1 MDAVKLAG
9 EYAQKYVAEI
19 RNKRVFPN
27 SADLNALSHFNES
40 LPEQG
45 CKAKAVIEKLN
56 QYGAP
61 ATVSTTGGRYFGLVV
76 GGSTPASMGA
86 SILNAAWDQVA
97 ILENTAP
104 TAIYLER
111 LAAQWILELME
122 LPTNSSVGFT
132 TGSSLANLVGL
143 AAARNAQY
151 KKLGVNVDQCG
162 LSGAPPLKVVLSE
175 QAHVTVHKAL
185 KLLGFGKDQLIQ
197 LPCDNQG
204 RIVANEIPDV
214 GADTIVCLQ
223 AGNVNSG
230 ASDPFSDIISKAKKR
245 GAWVHVDGAFGLWA
259 KASPEKR
266 HLVKEVQLADSWA
279 VDAHKWLNTPYDC
292 GISICRNPE
301 SVHEVMTTV
310 APYLSSNNIVPPKDM
325 VPEFSRRARGVEVWA
340 AIKEMGRDGITD
352 LINRSCKHAEHLALG
367 LKDMGYE
374 ILNDVVLN
382 QVVATIGTADD
393 IQAITLLVQKEGECW
408 FGTTFWQGKHAFRLS
423 VSSWATTESDIE
435 RTLSSICHATQSIM
449 DKSSNKTNPSDA
461 RTSRG

>member
-1 MDAVKLAG
+1 MNENDIKNSSIDAVKLAG
-9 EYAQKYVAEI
+9 QYAQNYVAGI
-19 RNKRVFPN
+19 RNKRVFPS
-27 SADLNALSHFNES
+27 SAELNALSHFDES

-45 CKAKAVIEKLN
+45 CEAKSVIEKLN
-56 QYGAP
+56 RYGAP

-97 ILENTAP
+97 ILENAAP
-104 TAIYLER
+104 TAIHLER
-111 LAAQWILELME
+111 LAAHWILELMG

-151 KKLGVNVDQCG
+151 KKLGINIDQCG
-162 LSGAPPLKVVLSE
+162 LSGAPPLKVILSE
-175 QAHVTVHKAL
+175 QAHVTAHKAL
-185 KLLGFGKDQLIQ
+185 KLLGFGKDQFVQ

-204 RIVANEIPDV
+204 RILASEIPDV
-214 GADTIVCLQ
+214 GADAIVCLQ

-230 ASDPFSDIISKAKKR
+230 ASDSFSDLIPKAKNE

-259 KASPEKR
+259 TVSPEKS
-266 HLVKEVQLADSWA
+266 HLVKGVQLADSWA

-301 SVHEVMTTV
+301 SVHEVMTTI

-340 AIKEMGRDGITD
+340 AIKEMGREGITD
-352 LINRSCKHAEHLALG
+352 LINRCCKHAEHLAAG
-367 LKDMGYE
+367 LKGMGYE
-374 ILNDVVLN
+374 ILNDVALN

-393 IQAITLLVQKEGECW
+393 IQAITSLVQNEGECW

-423 VSSWATTESDIE
+423 VSSWATTESDID
-435 RTLSSICHATQSIM
+435 RTLDAIRNATHSIM
-449 DKSSNKTNPSDA
+449 D
-461 RTSRG
+461 